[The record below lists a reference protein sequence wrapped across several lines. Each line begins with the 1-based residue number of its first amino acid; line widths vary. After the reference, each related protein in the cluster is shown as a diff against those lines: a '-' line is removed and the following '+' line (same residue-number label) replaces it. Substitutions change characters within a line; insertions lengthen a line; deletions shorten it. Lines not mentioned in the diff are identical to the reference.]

1 MSSPSR
7 SIQNSDVVTNNSDTN
22 ASDLPIA
29 RPPKRPNP
37 PATPTLEAST
47 DDSHTHSSAMKLQAP
62 VKPLPRPTKTATSAK
77 ASLPS
82 SSAPAA
88 TATVTATTPVEI
100 DRSRPIPAP
109 SEPKQF
115 RAIGL
120 IRGKYVP
127 SEEQFTCGTFF
138 SDDGA
143 EIDSVLLGRVMS
155 LIKKHIN
162 LEESHLWVVYPRTQQ
177 ESGSLH
183 LQIVGV
189 WEPET
194 LAQEEEDTDADEKQ
208 IASSDVEDDN
218 YFSIRG
224 EVVFYSEERS
234 CTVVKIRQ
242 APRKKGETARYFKLS
257 LVGKIEGR
265 TLGHF
270 WEFHVH
276 RNGTMLEIDRGECV
290 GPMPPKRNA
299 KRTSGRKPFRKK
311 FDRED
316 RGSQDTNKPASYD
329 RDTPKPQLRGKTE
342 SDVAQTATE

>member
-7 SIQNSDVVTNNSDTN
+7 SIHNSDVVTNNSDTN
-22 ASDLPIA
+22 TSDLPIA

-37 PATPTLEAST
+37 PTKPTVEASP
-47 DDSHTHSSAMKLQAP
+47 DVHTHQSAMKLQAP
-62 VKPLPRPTKTATSAK
+62 VKPLPRSTK
-77 ASLPS
+77 
-82 SSAPAA
+82 AA
-88 TATVTATTPVEI
+88 TIAKTSKPASATAVTTTTTTATTPIEV

-194 LAQEEEDTDADEKQ
+194 LAQEEEETDSDDKQ

-242 APRKKGETARYFKLS
+242 APRKKGDTARYFKLS
-257 LVGKIEGR
+257 LNGKIEGR

-270 WEFHVH
+270 WDFHVR
-276 RNGTMLEIDRGECV
+276 RNGTMLAIEHGECV

-299 KRTSGRKPFRKK
+299 KRNPGRKPFRKK

-316 RGSQDTNKPASYD
+316 RNSQDATKPTGHD
-329 RDTPKPQLRGKTE
+329 RDTPKPQLRSKTE
-342 SDVAQTATE
+342 SDVASTVAE

>member
-7 SIQNSDVVTNNSDTN
+7 SIQNSDVVTNHSDTN

-29 RPPKRPNP
+29 RPPKRPTP
-37 PATPTLEAST
+37 PAKSTVDAST
-47 DDSHTHSSAMKLQAP
+47 DVRSTPPSAMKLQAP
-62 VKPLPRPTKTATSAK
+62 LKPLPRPTKATAPAK
-77 ASLPS
+77 ASQPT
-82 SSAPAA
+82 APATA
-88 TATVTATTPVEI
+88 SATVTAPVEV

-127 SEEQFTCGTFF
+127 SEDQFTCGTFF

-162 LEESHLWVVYPRTQQ
+162 LDESHLWVVYPRTQQ
-177 ESGSLH
+177 DSGSLH

-194 LAQEEEDTDADEKQ
+194 LSLSEEDTDADGKQ
-208 IASSDVEDDN
+208 IASSEVEDDN

-257 LVGKIEGR
+257 LAGKIEGR

-270 WEFHVH
+270 WDFQVR
-276 RNGTMLEIDRGECV
+276 RNGTALEIDRGECI

-299 KRTSGRKPFRKK
+299 KRNSGRKPFRKK
-311 FDRED
+311 V
-316 RGSQDTNKPASYD
+316 D
-329 RDTPKPQLRGKTE
+329 RDDRSSPATTKPTGHDRDMPKPQLRSKTE
-342 SDVAQTATE
+342 SDTAATAAE

>member
-7 SIQNSDVVTNNSDTN
+7 SIQNPDVVTNNSETN

-37 PATPTLEAST
+37 PAKPTAEAST
-47 DDSHTHSSAMKLQAP
+47 DVHPTPTSGMKLQSP
-62 VKPLPRPTKTATSAK
+62 VKPLPRPSKATTGVK
-77 ASLPS
+77 ASQPAS
-82 SSAPAA
+82 IPAA
-88 TATVTATTPVEI
+88 TATVAATTPPEV

-127 SEEQFTCGTFF
+127 SEDQFTCGTFF

-177 ESGSLH
+177 DSESLH

-194 LAQEEEDTDADEKQ
+194 LAQEEAETDAEETQ
-208 IASSDVEDDN
+208 IASSEVEDDN

-242 APRKKGETARYFKLS
+242 APRKKGETARFFKLS

-270 WEFHVH
+270 WDFHVR
-276 RNGTMLEIDRGECV
+276 RNGTALEIDRGECV

-311 FDRED
+311 FDRDD
-316 RGSQDTNKPASYD
+316 RGSHDTQKSTGHD
-329 RDTPKPQLRGKTE
+329 RDTPKPQLRSKTE
-342 SDVAQTATE
+342 SDVASTAAE

>member
-1 MSSPSR
+1 MSSPSQ
-7 SIQNSDVVTNNSDTN
+7 SIQHSDVVTNNSTDSNTTN
-22 ASDLPIA
+22 HLIA
-29 RPPKRPNP
+29 RPPKRPTP
-37 PATPTLEAST
+37 PSQPALEGSLEPLSPTKP
-47 DDSHTHSSAMKLQAP
+47 AMKLQAP
-62 VKPLPRPTKTATSAK
+62 IKPLPRPTKVVPASAK
-77 ASLPS
+77 P
-82 SSAPAA
+82 
-88 TATVTATTPVEI
+88 TVTATASTVITVPAEV
-100 DRSRPIPAP
+100 DRTHPIPAP

-120 IRGKYVP
+120 VRGKYVP
-127 SEEQFTCGTFF
+127 SEDQFTCGTFF

-143 EIDSVLLGRVMS
+143 EIDAVLLGRVMS
-155 LIKKHIN
+155 LIKKHVN
-162 LEESHLWVVYPRTQQ
+162 LEESHLWVAYPRTQQ
-177 ESGSLH
+177 KSDSLH

-194 LAQEEEDTDADEKQ
+194 LAQEADAADVGDGTSKP
-208 IASSDVEDDN
+208 IASSEVENDN
-218 YFSIRG
+218 YFSVRG

-242 APRKKGETARYFKLS
+242 APRKKGDTPRYFKLS

-270 WEFHVH
+270 WDFHVH

-299 KRTSGRKPFRKK
+299 KRFPGRKPFRKK
-311 FDRED
+311 FDRDDQGVPNAHANGQE
-316 RGSQDTNKPASYD
+316 P

-342 SDVAQTATE
+342 PDASTTAPD